1 MACSFSSE
9 QTELPAQ
16 RFSQTAASVQ
26 RFVARHWLAAW
37 AAVEAAR
44 CLCDEASQKQ
54 AEAEAEAALISSQAS
69 QKQAEAEAE
78 AALISSQASQKKAEG
93 AAACFAATAW
103 AAKPAIVYAEA
114 EPAKQKRKRGG
125 RRDLAF

>member
-78 AALISSQASQKKAEG
+78 AALISSQASQKAGE

>member
-69 QKQAEAEAE
+69 QKAGE
-78 AALISSQASQKKAEG
+78 